1 MHSNAEAD
9 GKEQAMEEIH
19 KLRGQISSIV
29 QTNFPDIQT
38 GFESNLTPPSALQVR
53 ISLFVSR
60 FLSNR

>member
-1 MHSNAEAD
+1 
-9 GKEQAMEEIH
+9 MEEIH

-53 ISLFVSR
+53 ISLFVSH